1 MHEFTRVYFDRL
13 TTEADQK
20 WFYNQIINVCR
31 SKLREDPTMA
41 FKGVYTTQINFSTPE
56 PLRVLRFADI
66 MSNEM
71 TAAER
76 TYNEIL
82 SYGNLRFT
90 YKKK

>member
-1 MHEFTRVYFDRL
+1 MCMHEFTRVYYDRL

-41 FKGVYTTQINFSTPE
+41 FKGVYSAQINFSTPD

-82 SYGNLRFT
+82 SYGKT
-90 YKKK
+90 E